1 MKITLQLIF
10 KGFII
15 GIGKIIPGVSGAIL
29 AIMLKV
35 YEPALDAIANLK
47 KNIFNNLK
55 FLATLGIGIILAI
68 IFGSNVVLYFLD
80 HYFLQTMS
88 LFLGLMTSGT
98 IPILK
103 EAKTAAFKD
112 KLLSLLLF
120 ASLFG
125 LSFINLHTQNIKV
138 TSTFFQIIIYF
149 TSGII
154 DVACSIIPGISGT
167 AFLMLIGT
175 YKSIL
180 YTLGNVLT
188 ISHLFQNLYIILP
201 FFSGILIGGYFI
213 SKIVNY
219 CFKKY
224 HMKSYCCILSFSF
237 FSIILLM
244 HNILAKDYTLIEIL
258 YSLLFFILGF
268 LLSHRM
274 NNK

>member
-1 MKITLQLIF
+1 MKTTLQLIF

-15 GIGKIIPGVSGAIL
+15 GVGKIIPGVSGAIL

-47 KNIFNNLK
+47 KNIFSNLK

-68 IFGSNVVLYFLD
+68 ILGSNIVLYFLE
-80 HYFLQTMS
+80 HYFLQTMF
-88 LFLGLMTSGT
+88 LFLGLMLSGT

-103 EAKTAAFKD
+103 EVKTATFRE

-120 ASLFG
+120 VSLFS
-125 LSFINLHTQNIKV
+125 LSFIDFDTQNIIEV
-138 TSTFFQIIIYF
+138 SALFQIVIYF
-149 TSGII
+149 ISGII

-180 YTLGNVLT
+180 YALGNILT
-188 ISHLFQNLYIILP
+188 ISHSFKNLCIIFP
-201 FFSGILIGGYFI
+201 FFSGILVGGYFI

-237 FSIILLM
+237 FSITLLVK
-244 HNILAKDYTLIEIL
+244 NIIIKSYNLVEIL
-258 YSLLFFILGF
+258 YSLLFLILGF
-268 LLSHRM
+268 LLSNKM